1 LNKTIGKEFVLSFE
15 ITSRR
20 YRADNICLTHQINCI
35 FKKFKFSYPVNLRVR
50 YIISFF
56 LFLLTGARLQAQVTR
71 AKELFYHLGEKD
83 GLSDNLV
90 NCFFQDSRGLMW
102 MGTQNGLNS
111 FDGSEIRNWH
121 TGTGGDDHLADN
133 VVNAIGEDITHTVWI
148 ATNNGIS
155 SFDPNTHKIR
165 SYHNTGDNFIYSL
178 AVDGN
183 RLWLGSGGGLLLFDL
198 RTKIF
203 THFINNINKTNN
215 LSRRDNYINYVYL
228 DSKKRLWTATMNGL
242 WLFNIKK
249 QTFEQYDSPKNDPR
263 FEGMFTT
270 VYEDHNG
277 KIWTGGWSNGLKQI
291 IPEKHQVVNFY
302 GIPSM
307 PSHIMSIVE
316 QLNNQKQYRL
326 WLSDFLTELNV
337 DKMQAEPHDL
347 KPIAGATSLN
357 PRCLYVSRDNLL
369 WISTVKGVYILDQSR
384 QLFKN
389 YFVSQRTN
397 ISGQNPSILAGAE
410 NIWLG
415 GDNNFALK
423 MLDYDF
429 NIVKDY
435 TPAIHNLS
443 KDLNNNGFA
452 VTNIVQH
459 NQKELYLATTG
470 GVIRIDKKT
479 NKLHMLCSS
488 VGDSSRKTSFINNIY
503 FSHDKIW
510 CFPWRCGVWQYDTK
524 MNKFISLVNR
534 LPDGNVLKN
543 LNLANAVEDRAGNV
557 WIADMDYGL
566 IKYTLAT
573 KKFERVINKY
583 VPPFSRVLNI
593 MLLNGKLWTV
603 ANSDVVEIDP
613 VTNFSRVWSLPEGM
627 NRYTHDYTSD
637 NDGNIWMATR
647 TGLIAFDTNNFG
659 FSQYTEEDGLITNDM
674 DGTLKKL
681 PSGEMIYAGENYITS
696 FTPAN
701 LLRTPARKELL
712 LTEVSTGD
720 TDLLRTYSSKV
731 VVPPGMEH
739 VKIKW
744 AFVNYS
750 NPMQNRYYSKI
761 DKIDKDWNYAGN
773 KGMVEYNGLTPGEYK
788 FSYRAVTSDGLAD
801 AERTITIIVSP
812 RFWQTWWFQGI
823 VMLGL
828 ISAVVVIIQYVRL
841 REKRKSAIQLQL
853 SALEMKAL
861 RAQMNPHF
869 IFNALNSIQ
878 ECIITKDTNT
888 AYSYL
893 SSFSKLV
900 RMILEN
906 SERQFITLDDEVE
919 TLKLYLSIEKLRFD
933 DTFEYLIKTVP
944 EVDISFIRLP
954 AMIIQPFVENAL
966 WHGLIHKK
974 GDKKLVIS
982 FRQENKNLIC
992 VIKDNGVGRGQ
1003 AAQMKSDSTIKK
1015 HSMGVKI
1022 TEERLQL
1029 LETEASIVID
1039 DLNDEDGTPAGTKVT
1054 IIIPLEY

>member
-1 LNKTIGKEFVLSFE
+1 
-15 ITSRR
+15 
-20 YRADNICLTHQINCI
+20 
-35 FKKFKFSYPVNLRVR
+35 
-50 YIISFF
+50 
-56 LFLLTGARLQAQVTR
+56 
-71 AKELFYHLGEKD
+71 
-83 GLSDNLV
+83 
-90 NCFFQDSRGLMW
+90 

-111 FDGSEIRNWH
+111 FDGSEIRNWYS
-121 TGTGGDDHLADN
+121 GTGGNGHLADN
-133 VVNAIGEDITHTVWI
+133 VVNAIGEDNTHAVWV

-155 SFDPNTHKIR
+155 SLDPITHKIR
-165 SYHNTGDNFIYSL
+165 TYRTTGANFIYSL

-183 RLWLGSGGGLLLFDL
+183 KLWLGSGDGLLLFDI
-198 RTKIF
+198 RTKTF
-203 THFINNINKTNN
+203 TPFINKVNKANS
-215 LSRRDNYINYVYL
+215 LSRLDNYINYVYL

-242 WLFNIKK
+242 WMFNIKK
-249 QTFEQYDSPKNDPR
+249 QAFEQYDGPKNDPR
-263 FEGMFTT
+263 FESMFTM
-270 VYEDHNG
+270 VYEDHKG
-277 KIWTGGWSNGLKQI
+277 KIWAGGWSRGLKQI
-291 IPEKHQVVNFY
+291 IPETHQVVNFNRV
-302 GIPSM
+302 PSM

-326 WLSDFLTELNV
+326 WVNDFLTELNV
-337 DKMQAEPHDL
+337 DKMQAQPHDL

-357 PRCLYVSRDNLL
+357 PRCLYVSHDNLL

-397 ISGQNPSILAGAE
+397 ISNQNPSLFAGDGKL
-410 NIWLG
+410 WLG
-415 GDNNFALK
+415 GDNDFVLK
-423 MLDYDF
+423 MLDYNF
-429 NIVKDY
+429 NVIKDY
-435 TPAIHNLS
+435 TPVFHHLS
-443 KDLNNNGFA
+443 KDINNSGLA
-452 VTNIVQH
+452 VTNIVPH
-459 NQKELYLATTG
+459 TDKELYLATSG
-470 GVIRIDKKT
+470 GVFRVDKRT
-479 NKLHMLCSS
+479 NKVSILSSS

-503 FSHDKIW
+503 FNHDKIW
-510 CFPWRCGVWQYDTK
+510 CFPWRYGVWEYDAK
-524 MNKFISLVNR
+524 QNKFISLVNK
-534 LPDGNVLKN
+534 LPDGKVLKN
-543 LNLANAVEDRAGNV
+543 LNLANGVEDKAGNI

-566 IKYTLAT
+566 IKYTSLT
-573 KKFERVINKY
+573 KKFARVVNKY

-593 MLLNGKLWTV
+593 MALNGKLWTV
-603 ANSDVVEIDP
+603 ANNDVVEIDP
-613 VTNFSRVWSLPEGM
+613 VTNDSRVWSLPEGM

-647 TGLIAFDTNNFG
+647 TGLIAFNTNNFG
-659 FSQYTEEDGLITNDM
+659 SSRYTEEDGLINNDM

-681 PSGEMIYAGENYITS
+681 PSGEMVYAGENYITT

-720 TDLLRTYSSKV
+720 TDQLLSYTSKV
-731 VVPPGMEH
+731 VVPPGKER

-773 KGMVEYNGLTPGEYK
+773 KGMVEYNGLSPGEYK

-823 VMLGL
+823 MVLCFITGVM
-828 ISAVVVIIQYVRL
+828 VVIQYVRL
-841 REKRKSAIQLQL
+841 REQRKSAIQLQL

-878 ECIITKDTNT
+878 ECIITKNTDT

-906 SERQFITLDDEVE
+906 SEKQFITLADEVE
-919 TLKLYLSIEKLRFD
+919 TLKLYLAIEKLRFD
-933 DTFEYLIKTVP
+933 DTFEYLIQTAP
-944 EVDISFIRLP
+944 EIDISFIRLP

-982 FRQENKNLIC
+982 FAQANKHLIC
-992 VIKDNGVGRGQ
+992 VIKDNGVGRGL
-1003 AAQMKSDSTIKK
+1003 AGQMTSASTIKK

-1029 LETEASIVID
+1029 LETEASIVIEDLTD
-1039 DLNDEDGTPAGTKVT
+1039 DDGNPAGTKVT